1 MSQIHGWPGAC
12 LPTHLLHTCLI
23 STLSTDLSCVFPP
36 QFCTHPANMSPS
48 RVQIKTS
55 EMGPS
60 RFVYLRADSGHR
72 ESKRKYW
79 YKLKAGKPGKQL
91 PPKYKRMFSNKQI
104 VCIEYMEI
112 TEDNEREIFRVR
124 YLLPTFYYY
133 YSPSFL
139 QISEYN
145 LAWLSITPR
154 R

>member
-1 MSQIHGWPGAC
+1 MFNFDFVNRYIVC
-12 LPTHLLHTCLI
+12 L
-23 STLSTDLSCVFPP
+23 PP
-36 QFCTHPANMSPS
+36 QFCSHLANACPS

-72 ESKRKYW
+72 ENKRKFW
-79 YKLKAGKPGKQL
+79 YKQKAGKPGKQL

-124 YLLPTFYYY
+124 YLLP
-133 YSPSFL
+133 
-139 QISEYN
+139 N
-145 LAWLSITPR
+145 LLSLSLIPPN
-154 R
+154 